1 MWSDKFLAKASIL
14 GYSEILLGDTEI
26 PMDSEVID
34 VSTAEGRLKD
44 KAQKANKQAFNDL
57 LMAMQEN
64 IGFSIV
70 RESKT
75 GKVKEGDAKL
85 AWLNLKKR
93 YQPNT
98 NANRVKLMQEFQ
110 RSKLSNIKT
119 DPIEWVTSLELK
131 RDRLKQKANGTFH
144 W

>member
-26 PMDSEVID
+26 PMDSEMID

-75 GKVKEGDAKL
+75 GEVKEGDAKL
-85 AWLNLKKR
+85 AWLN
-93 YQPNT
+93 
-98 NANRVKLMQEFQ
+98 
-110 RSKLSNIKT
+110 
-119 DPIEWVTSLELK
+119 
-131 RDRLKQKANGTFH
+131 
-144 W
+144 